1 MEKNTNIPIKIGA
14 IGGLDENGKNCFII
28 EVDNDIFVIE
38 AGLKYPDKFT
48 LGIDYIVPDFTY
60 LKENAKRVKGL
71 LLLMLMMIF
80 MDQSHIY

>member
-38 AGLKYPDKFT
+38 AGLKYHDKFT
-48 LGIDYIVPDFTY
+48 YCT
-60 LKENAKRVKGL
+60 
-71 LLLMLMMIF
+71 
-80 MDQSHIY
+80 